1 MFRTCSAVCARLAFA
16 GTLRIQAIPLRGQP
30 SFEIAPY
37 SSPMATRFMTCSV
50 VSICGD
56 DRIEDVH
63 AFSFETGSV
72 FICAGSFARI
82 DEIANAICDAQ
93 F

>member
-1 MFRTCSAVCARLAFA
+1 
-16 GTLRIQAIPLRGQP
+16 
-30 SFEIAPY
+30 
-37 SSPMATRFMTCSV
+37 MTCSV

-63 AFSFETGSV
+63 AFSFEIGSV